1 MIYFNY
7 ENVSDVE
14 LDTDLLT
21 KWVDLVIKQYSGISD
36 EISFLF
42 CRDEYILDVNR
53 EYLNHDY
60 YTDIITFDYCED
72 NNISGDIVIS
82 VDTVLSN
89 SKEFNTSFKEELY
102 RVIIHGILH
111 LLGFKD
117 KTEEEN
123 TKMHSLEDKALSFL
137 KTIS

>member
-1 MIYFNY
+1 MIYFDY
-7 ENVSDVE
+7 EDVSDLQ
-14 LDTDLLT
+14 LDTDLII
-21 KWVDLVIKQYSGISD
+21 KWINRVVDQHKGICK

-42 CRDEYILDVNR
+42 CSDEYILKMNR
-53 EYLNHDY
+53 AYLNHDY

-72 NNISGDIVIS
+72 RFISGDILIS
-82 VDTVLSN
+82 LDTVRSN
-89 SKEFNTSFKEELY
+89 ANTYNTSFDEELH

-117 KTEEEN
+117 KTAEEDAA
-123 TKMHSLEDKALSFL
+123 MHALEDEALQLL